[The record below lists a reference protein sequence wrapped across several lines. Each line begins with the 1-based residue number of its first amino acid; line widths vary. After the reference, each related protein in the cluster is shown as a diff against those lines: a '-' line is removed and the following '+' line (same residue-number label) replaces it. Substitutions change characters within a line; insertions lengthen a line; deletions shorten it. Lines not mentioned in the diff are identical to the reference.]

1 MDVACKICA
10 ETSSTP
16 GCTFKFMDKNDSE
29 EIRQVGALMAETF
42 LAREPLSHALA
53 TSNPKFPAAL
63 QTYSQALSESCAVG
77 GLTPIAKTA
86 DGAVVGLVMTEHWDS
101 TKEPCPPPP
110 EMGPWCDILNQ
121 LHTKFVQER
130 CSGTGSLGDYKESKV
145 VELTMGTV
153 RPDFEGTG
161 LADRLVF
168 LALLNAYQN
177 DYDQVMTKSTSNSRL
192 SLKRA
197 GFVMIAEL
205 SYQDYEYEGERPFQS
220 IEWPLTI
227 QLLWGD
233 ILSLAD
239 TYQGPAWRLQ

>member
-1 MDVACKICA
+1 MDPN
-10 ETSSTP
+10 EP
-16 GCTFKFMDKNDSE
+16 E

-42 LAREPLSHALA
+42 LLREPVSHALA

-63 QTYSQALSESCAVG
+63 RAYSQAFSEACAVS
-77 GLTPIAKTA
+77 GLTPIAKAA
-86 DGAVVGLVMTEHWDS
+86 DGAVVGLIMAEHWDS
-101 TKEPCPPPP
+101 TKEPGPPAA
-110 EMGPWCDILNQ
+110 GDGA
-121 LHTKFVQER
+121 VR
-130 CSGTGSLGDYKESKV
+130 CNGSGALGDYKESKV

-153 RPDFEGTG
+153 RPDFEGAG

-168 LALLNAYQN
+168 LALLNAYQHG
-177 DYDQVMTKSTSNSRL
+177 YDQVMTKSTSNSRL

-205 SYQDYEYEGERPFQS
+205 SYQEYEYQGERPFQS
-220 IEWPLTI
+220 IEYPLII